1 MTMEET
7 TELPPLSRLDQL
19 AVNAYVRSIQAGMR
33 TINEVLV
40 RLQLHVAVQLE
51 TANANT

>member
-1 MTMEET
+1 MEET

-33 TINEVLV
+33 TINEVPV
-40 RLQLHVAVQLE
+40 RLQPYVAAQLE
-51 TANANT
+51 AANANG